1 MSKLQPYDPSLLVKL
16 AKRQLPEEKWLPAAL
31 AACTKVLRE
40 TAAYIY
46 FVNSAGANQPG
57 SAWQFQRNLFL
68 RHPTEG
74 LLVLDILDGNR
85 VGGIEFLARL

>member
-1 MSKLQPYDPSLLVKL
+1 MSESKSFDPSLLVEL
-16 AKRQLPEEKWLPAAL
+16 AKVQLPEKTWLPAAL

-40 TAAYIY
+40 TEAYIY
-46 FVNSAGANQPG
+46 FVSSAGANQPG

-74 LLVLDILDGNR
+74 MLVLDILDGNR